1 MKSWLSPRGGIVSP
15 CSMRMRCVF
24 TLSPHSTHKAK
35 PPACPHR
42 LPRWRFSTKAPCRR
56 VRMVRSGAG
65 KRAGQKLRCQQEP
78 KYGPSRPDGTIPSG
92 SSRSGPMVRPVWHNT
107 ARKKDDW
114 PNGVHRRAE
123 ETLPRSPQRR
133 RRIISWPRWLFRTVN
148 APWPSGAGAMAKVGN
163 MSSTKR
169 SRIVR
174 ASDGVTG
181 LWPLRMARS
190 RPRSRCVWLKT
201 RSTRVPHVSWSCAPR
216 PTKPDRCWGRPTVCR
231 SCACRLEPGTT
242 A

>member
-123 ETLPRSPQRR
+123 ETLPRSPQLR

-148 APWPSGAGAMAKVGN
+148 APWPSGAGAMAKAGN

-181 LWPLRMARS
+181 LWRLRMA
-190 RPRSRCVWLKT
+190 
-201 RSTRVPHVSWSCAPR
+201 
-216 PTKPDRCWGRPTVCR
+216 
-231 SCACRLEPGTT
+231 
-242 A
+242 